1 LTVAEDIR
9 KAIFKSA
16 LINAIQHNGKADK
29 KAVINRVLAENSN
42 LRSRLKEVLEVIDSV
57 ISEVNSMSVESQKK
71 ALEQLEGLKDV
82 INKGREERE
91 KKLPEIK
98 VREGVVTRFA
108 PNPDGPLH
116 LGNAR
121 AAIISFEYAKMYS
134 GKFILRF
141 DDTDPKLKKP
151 IREAYEWIKRDL
163 KWLGITWDEEHYA
176 SGRMEIY
183 YKVAEEMIN
192 RGLLYVDE
200 CSQKEF
206 KEKGKARACVH
217 RNRGVEDNLRI
228 FKKMVEGEIEE
239 GKAVIRMKTPLDLED
254 PSQIDWVAMRII
266 NTRDDSKR
274 HPITG
279 DKYFLWPTYNFAS
292 AIDDHLMGVTH
303 VFRAKEHMV
312 NTLKQKFIYEKMG
325 WEFPEVIHFGRLS
338 LEGFMMSKSKI
349 RAKIEKGFEIDDP
362 RLATLAALRRR
373 GILPDTVKEVILDVG
388 VKGVDA
394 KISFDNIASIN
405 RKKLDKTAKRL
416 MGVIVNDEKGK
427 IVKLKVKGIERDIVA
442 KIPYNPSNLS
452 MGQREIIVK
461 EGDEIYLNSED
472 VKDGE
477 KVRLMELANFEVS
490 NGNLIFISK
499 GIEEAR
505 KMKLKIIQWVKAS
518 ESVGINVIRAYG
530 IEELKVEK
538 GFAEK
543 AVTELKEGDII
554 QFVRYGFCRLDLKG
568 EGNTLGFIYSHQ

>member
-1 LTVAEDIR
+1 MTVAEDIR

>member
-1 LTVAEDIR
+1 VAEDIR

-477 KVRLMELANFEVS
+477 KIRLMELANFEVS

>member
-1 LTVAEDIR
+1 MAEDIR

>member
-1 LTVAEDIR
+1 VAEDIR

-279 DKYFLWPTYNFAS
+279 DKYLLWPTYNFAS

>member
-1 LTVAEDIR
+1 MAEDIR

-279 DKYFLWPTYNFAS
+279 DKYLLWPTYNFAS

>member
-1 LTVAEDIR
+1 VAEDIR